1 MKEPAT
7 EPGEGRPNNHNNL
20 TTTAGGRQP
29 LSAPVP
35 LTDWRRVFDAVPSAR
50 LMPWS
55 MQDGA
60 TKRPLTLHGIKDAT
74 RDPDTLAGWA
84 KRGAPPWPD
93 ALVGIVHISAGVID
107 VDLVDGGL
115 PGIARARELAPG
127 APEGT
132 SLSGGAH
139 LWVGCAGKP
148 ELHCNRPA
156 GKMGTPGLEWRGP
169 EAGFIALT
177 ESDLE
182 ALAGELPAASAELIA
197 LVTGELPVT
206 PTPEPPTEQT
216 ADRAATAEINRKLA
230 DFARAGPG
238 GRYAA
243 LNEAAFTAGGFKGAG
258 RLPTAKETELLATAL
273 KHATDNGALA
283 KYGEDKIIETWR
295 VGVKDGITKP
305 LPKRADQKADS
316 KPRERAIDRQW
327 ATEQRPVLNGVPLEQ
342 PINALAQMGVELRRN
357 MRSMATEWRT
367 VGSASLWD
375 WEPVDDDRRAEWRR
389 ATAQRWIHPRQGDRP
404 PKAAH
409 IGTEV
414 WIDAENAHCA
424 SHRIDPVLEWMR
436 TLADEPGA
444 PDLESAL
451 EHVWEVDERYAGA
464 WARAVSRVL
473 FIGIAYR
480 TLHPGAKMDLVPI
493 LIGPQ
498 GTLKSSFFALLMP
511 PERSDKWH
519 VDDVSLNLDDARVW
533 ETVRG
538 CVIAEMSEMHGVTRT
553 DAGMLKSRLTTQAK
567 TVRLPWGR
575 SPVTLPVRHVWA
587 GTSND
592 AHAIPTD
599 PTGGRRWAPVM
610 VLRERTDRDG
620 LSAWLD
626 RWRPALFAQALVRVA
641 GGERPVLTPDETGV
655 QAELTVQH
663 MGADDRLDD
672 LVARVADAIDTDGNV
687 AGIKLREELGRI
699 TVGDTKEVNSYAS
712 RVAARLRADGYQSQT
727 KRFDGARSTS
737 TRWFSPLCR
746 GVSAGVG
753 GSASIDPVNGKTSN
767 QVEVDLE
774 NVNDSNPPRQT
785 PRHLPTPPDTT
796 ETERLPGF
804 DDAMAELT
812 CPRCGSARLPTASGM
827 CAQCEALA
835 R

>member
-1 MKEPAT
+1 M
-7 EPGEGRPNNHNNL
+7 
-20 TTTAGGRQP
+20 
-29 LSAPVP
+29 SAPIP
-35 LTDWRRVFDAVPSAR
+35 FSDWRRVYDAVPSAR
-50 LMPWS
+50 LMPWT

-60 TKRPLTLHGIKDAT
+60 TKRPLTPHGIKDAT
-74 RDPDTLAGWA
+74 RDSDTLAGWA

-93 ALVGIVHISAGVID
+93 ALAGIVHISAGVVD
-107 VDLVDGGL
+107 VDLIDGGL

-139 LWVGCAGKP
+139 LWVSCSGRA

-177 ESDLE
+177 ESDLLV
-182 ALAGELPAASAELIA
+182 LAAELPVASDELVA
-197 LVTGELPVT
+197 LVTGEAM
-206 PTPEPPTEQT
+206 PEPIPVPTEQM
-216 ADRAATAEINRKLA
+216 ADRFATAAINRQLA
-230 DFARAGPG
+230 VFAEAEPG
-238 GRYAA
+238 GRYEA
-243 LNEAAFTAGGFKGAG
+243 LNSAAFTAGGFKGAG
-258 RLPTAKETELLATAL
+258 RLPADKETELLAAAL

-283 KYGEDKIIETWR
+283 KYGEAKIIATWKT
-295 VGVKDGITKP
+295 GVADGTAKP
-305 LPKRADQKADS
+305 LHKRADIPSNKQ
-316 KPRERAIDRQW
+316 PRERAIDQTW
-327 ATEQRPVLNGVPLEQ
+327 QAEQRPALHGVPLEQ
-342 PINALAQMGVELRRN
+342 PLTALAKMGFDLRRN
-357 MRSMATEWRT
+357 MRSMATEWRPADST
-367 VGSASLWD
+367 SLWD
-375 WEPVDDDRRAEWRR
+375 WEPVDDDQRAEWRR
-389 ATAQRWIHPRQGDRP
+389 QTAQQWVHPRTGDRP

-414 WIDAENAHCA
+414 WIDAENAHCS
-424 SHRIDPVLEWMR
+424 SHRADPVLEWMR

-444 PDLESAL
+444 PDLESVL

-480 TLHPGAKMDLVPI
+480 TLRPGSKMDLVPI

-519 VDDVSLNLDDARVW
+519 VDDVSLNLDDAKVW
-533 ETVRG
+533 EAVRG

-610 VLRERTDRDG
+610 VLRERMSRDD

-626 RWRPALFAQALVRVA
+626 RWRPALFAQALARVA
-641 GGERPVLTPDETGV
+641 GGERPVLTVSEASIQD
-655 QAELTVQH
+655 ELTMQH
-663 MGADDRLDD
+663 MGADDQLDEF
-672 LVARVADAIDTDGNV
+672 VAGVADAIEADGNV
-687 AGIKLREELGRI
+687 AGVQLR
-699 TVGDTKEVNSYAS
+699 TVLLRLAGGDEKTVASYTS
-712 RVAARLRADGYQSQT
+712 RVAARLRADNYRCEHR
-727 KRFDGARSTS
+727 KFDGAKSKSR
-737 TRWFSPLCR
+737 RWFLAILGSRVQGGP
-746 GVSAGVG
+746 
-753 GSASIDPVNGKTSN
+753 GSARSGPKN
-767 QVEVDLE
+767 VDYQPTKFDWKE
-774 NVNDSNPPRQT
+774 NANESNPPRQA
-785 PRHLPTPPDTT
+785 RTPPD
-796 ETERLPGF
+796 PGPQPEPEQLLGL
-804 DDAMAELT
+804 DSLKAELVCRKCGGAT
-812 CPRCGSARLPTASGM
+812 LPAKSGSGLCVRCEVPAHA
-827 CAQCEALA
+827 
-835 R
+835 